1 MIENFSVHAEA
12 LEAFRIFLQQL
23 AHGVSPVS
31 RSSGLFVRFLL
42 SLIVCLSFTSPAAA
56 QNKTRLNWGAVSGVM
71 SPIWVAQEEG
81 LFKKHGL
88 DIELIHIAS
97 TSKAIQSMVSGEIQF
112 TTADALNSIQ
122 AVAAGADVVMVCEGV
137 NRFVFSLMARPDLR
151 RVADLKGKKI
161 GITRIGSS
169 THTAVLYVAAKAGL
183 GANDYTLLQLG
194 EVPNILTTLLAGQ
207 IDAGALSPPTNSR
220 AKKAGLHEL
229 VNLGVD
235 GPEYPS
241 TVMAS
246 TRAYVKNNPE
256 NTRRMVRALGEGLN
270 LFKANRQIGIRAIQ
284 KYARLNDPEILDD
297 TYNQFRDAFD
307 ALPYVSRAGIASL
320 LASLAEK
327 DPKIRQLKY
336 EDVADMRFVAEAEK
350 EGFFRKLAVK

>member
-1 MIENFSVHAEA
+1 VKLLVASLLIIG
-12 LEAFRIFLQQL
+12 LAFP
-23 AHGVSPVS
+23 AV
-31 RSSGLFVRFLL
+31 
-42 SLIVCLSFTSPAAA
+42 AAA
-56 QNKTRLNWGAVSGVM
+56 QQKTRLNWGAVSGVM

-97 TSKAIQSMVSGEIQF
+97 TSKAIQSMLSGEIQF

-122 AVAAGADVVMVCEGV
+122 AVAAGADVVMICEGV
-137 NRFVFSLMARPDLR
+137 NRFVFSLMARPELK

-161 GITRIGSS
+161 GITRLGSS

-183 GANDYTLLQLG
+183 GPNDYTLLQLG

-241 TVMAS
+241 TVIAS
-246 TRAYVKNNPE
+246 SRAYVKINPDT
-256 NTRRMVRALGEGLN
+256 TRRMVRALGEGLN

-284 KYARLNDPEILDD
+284 KYTRLKDPEILED

-307 ALPYVSRAGIASL
+307 PVPYVSRTGIASL
-320 LASLAEK
+320 LAGMAEK
-327 DPKIRQLKY
+327 EPKVRQLKY

-350 EGFFRKLAVK
+350 EGFFRKLTVK

>member
-1 MIENFSVHAEA
+1 LV
-12 LEAFRIFLQQL
+12 QL
-23 AHGVSPVS
+23 HMGAPSW
-31 RSSGLFVRFLL
+31 
-42 SLIVCLSFTSPAAA
+42 A
-56 QNKTRLNWGAVSGVM
+56 QNKVRLNWGAISGVM
-71 SPIWVAQEEG
+71 SPIWIAQEEG

-122 AVAAGADVVMVCEGV
+122 AVSAGADVVMVCEGV
-137 NRFVFSLMARPDLR
+137 NRFVFSIMARADLK
-151 RVADLKGKKI
+151 RVAELKGKKI
-161 GITRIGSS
+161 GITRLGSS
-169 THTAVLYVAAKAGL
+169 THTAVLYVVNKAGL

-194 EVPNILTTLLAGQ
+194 EVPNILTTLLAAQ

-241 TVMAS
+241 TVIAS
-246 TRAYVKNNPE
+246 TRAYVKANPD

-270 LFKANRQIGIRAIQ
+270 VFKTNRQIGIRAIQ
-284 KYARLNDPEILDD
+284 KYSRLNDADILED
-297 TYNQFRDAFD
+297 TYGQFRDAFD
-307 ALPYVSRAGIASL
+307 AIPYISKAGIASL
-320 LASLAEK
+320 LASAGEK
-327 DPKIRQLKY
+327 DAKIRQLRY

-350 EGFFRKLAVK
+350 EGFFKKLVIR

>member
-1 MIENFSVHAEA
+1 MVIKFFIGAIILSQMVITS
-12 LEAFRIFLQQL
+12 AF
-23 AHGVSPVS
+23 
-31 RSSGLFVRFLL
+31 
-42 SLIVCLSFTSPAAA
+42 A
-56 QNKTRLNWGAVSGVM
+56 QTKVRLNWGAISGVM
-71 SPIWVAQEEG
+71 GAIWVAQEEG

-97 TSKAIQSMVSGEIQF
+97 TSKAIQSMLAGEIHY

-122 AVAAGADVVMVCEGV
+122 AVGAGADVVMVCQGI
-137 NRFVFSLMARPDLR
+137 NRFVFSIMARGDVKRL
-151 RVADLKGKKI
+151 ADLKGKKI

-169 THTAVLYVAAKAGL
+169 THTAVLFAVNKAGL
-183 GANDYTLLQLG
+183 GANDYALLQLG

-241 TVMAS
+241 TVIAS
-246 TRAYVKNNPE
+246 TRAYVKANPD
-256 NTRRMVRALGEGLN
+256 NTRRIVRALGEGLHI
-270 LFKANRQIGIRAIQ
+270 FKTNRQIGMRAIQ
-284 KYARLNDPEILDD
+284 KYSRLQEVDIVDD

-307 ALPYVSRAGIASL
+307 AIPYVSRAGINSLIASL
-320 LASLAEK
+320 GEK
-327 DPKIRQLKY
+327 DAKIRQLKFD
-336 EDVADMRFVAEAEK
+336 DVADMRFIAELEK
-350 EGFFRKLAVK
+350 DGFFKKLAGK

>member
-1 MIENFSVHAEA
+1 MRLVIAITILV
-12 LEAFRIFLQQL
+12 QL
-23 AHGVSPVS
+23 HMDAPSW
-31 RSSGLFVRFLL
+31 
-42 SLIVCLSFTSPAAA
+42 A
-56 QNKTRLNWGAVSGVM
+56 QNKVRLNWGAISGVM

-137 NRFVFSLMARPDLR
+137 NRFVFSIMARADLK

-161 GITRIGSS
+161 GITRLGSS
-169 THTAVLYVAAKAGL
+169 THTAVLYVVNKAGL
-183 GANDYTLLQLG
+183 GGNDYTLLQLG
-194 EVPNILTTLLAGQ
+194 EVPNILTTMLAAQ

-220 AKKAGLHEL
+220 AKKAGLYEL

-241 TVMAS
+241 TVIAS
-246 TRAYVKNNPE
+246 TRAYVKANPDI
-256 NTRRMVRALGEGLN
+256 TRRMVRATVPPASIRTVEIR
-270 LFKANRQIGIRAIQ
+270 RQSSNSQI
-284 KYARLNDPEILDD
+284 
-297 TYNQFRDAFD
+297 
-307 ALPYVSRAGIASL
+307 
-320 LASLAEK
+320 
-327 DPKIRQLKY
+327 
-336 EDVADMRFVAEAEK
+336 
-350 EGFFRKLAVK
+350 VKPACVFTE

>member
-1 MIENFSVHAEA
+1 MRFVIAIAILV
-12 LEAFRIFLQQL
+12 QL
-23 AHGVSPVS
+23 GMDAPSW
-31 RSSGLFVRFLL
+31 
-42 SLIVCLSFTSPAAA
+42 A
-56 QNKTRLNWGAVSGVM
+56 QNKVRLNWGAISGVM

-137 NRFVFSLMARPDLR
+137 NRFVFSIIARSDLK

-161 GITRIGSS
+161 GITRLGSS
-169 THTAVLYVAAKAGL
+169 THTAVLYVVNKAGL

-207 IDAGALSPPTNSR
+207 IEAGALSPPTNSR
-220 AKKAGLHEL
+220 AKKAGLQEL

-241 TVMAS
+241 TVIAS
-246 TRAYVKNNPE
+246 TRAYVKANSDT
-256 NTRRMVRALGEGLN
+256 TRRMVRALGEGLHV
-270 LFKANRQIGIRAIQ
+270 FKSNRQIGIRAIQ
-284 KYARLNDPEILDD
+284 KYSRLNDADVLED
-297 TYNQFRDAFD
+297 TYNQFRNAFD
-307 ALPYVSRAGIASL
+307 SIPYVSKAGIASL
-320 LASLAEK
+320 LASMGEK
-327 DPKIRQLKY
+327 DAKIRQLKF
-336 EDVADMRFVAEAEK
+336 EDVADMRFVAEVEK
-350 EGFFRKLAVK
+350 EGFFKKLK

>member
-1 MIENFSVHAEA
+1 MRLIIAITLLV
-12 LEAFRIFLQQL
+12 QL
-23 AHGVSPVS
+23 HMGAPSW
-31 RSSGLFVRFLL
+31 
-42 SLIVCLSFTSPAAA
+42 A
-56 QNKTRLNWGAVSGVM
+56 QNKVRLNWGAISGVM

-137 NRFVFSLMARPDLR
+137 NRFVFSIMARSDLK
-151 RVADLKGKKI
+151 RVAELKGKKI
-161 GITRIGSS
+161 GITRLGSS
-169 THTAVLYVAAKAGL
+169 THTAVLYVVNKAGL

-194 EVPNILTTLLAGQ
+194 EVPNILTTMLAAQ

-241 TVMAS
+241 TVIAS
-246 TRAYVKNNPE
+246 TRAYVKANPD

-270 LFKANRQIGIRAIQ
+270 VFKTNRQIGIRAIQ
-284 KYARLNDPEILDD
+284 KYSRLNDADVLED

-307 ALPYVSRAGIASL
+307 AIPYVSKAGIASL
-320 LASLAEK
+320 LASTGEK
-327 DPKIRQLKY
+327 DAKIRQLKY

-350 EGFFRKLAVK
+350 EGFFKKLVIR

>member
-1 MIENFSVHAEA
+1 MTNLIWAVIFFFVAMAHS
-12 LEAFRIFLQQL
+12 AFAQQK
-23 AHGVSPVS
+23 V
-31 RSSGLFVRFLL
+31 
-42 SLIVCLSFTSPAAA
+42 
-56 QNKTRLNWGAVSGVM
+56 RLNWGAISGVM

-88 DIELIHIAS
+88 DVELIHIAS
-97 TSKAIQSMVSGEIQF
+97 TSKAIQSMVAGEIQF

-137 NRFVFSLMARPDLR
+137 NRFVFSLMARPELKR
-151 RVADLKGKKI
+151 LADLKGKKI

-169 THTAVLYVAAKAGL
+169 THTAVMFAVNKAGL
-183 GANDYTLLQLG
+183 GPNDYTLLQLG

-220 AKKAGLHEL
+220 AKKAGLFEL

-241 TVMAS
+241 TVIAS
-246 TRAYVKNNPE
+246 TRAYIKANPE
-256 NTRRMVRALGEGLN
+256 NTRRMVRALGEGLY
-270 LFKANRQIGIRAIQ
+270 LFKTNRQIGARAIE
-284 KYARLNDPEILDD
+284 KYARLKETEILDD

-307 ALPYVSRAGIASL
+307 ALPYVSKAGINSL
-320 LASLAEK
+320 LAGLGEK
-327 DPKIRQLKY
+327 DPKIRQLKF
-336 EDVADMRFVAEAEK
+336 EDVADMRFVAELDK
-350 EGFFRKLAVK
+350 EGYFRKLAGK

>member
-1 MIENFSVHAEA
+1 MKLAIAS
-12 LEAFRIFLQQL
+12 IFFVQL
-23 AHGVSPVS
+23 VV
-31 RSSGLFVRFLL
+31 
-42 SLIVCLSFTSPAAA
+42 TSPSWA
-56 QNKTRLNWGAVSGVM
+56 QSKVRLNWGAISGVM

-137 NRFVFSLMARPDLR
+137 NRFVFSIMARSDLK

-161 GITRIGSS
+161 GITRLGSS
-169 THTAVLYVAAKAGL
+169 THTAVLYVVNKAGL

-207 IDAGALSPPTNSR
+207 IEAGALSPPTNSR
-220 AKKAGLHEL
+220 AKKAGLQEL

-241 TVMAS
+241 TVIAS
-246 TRAYVKNNPE
+246 TRAYVKGNPDT
-256 NTRRMVRALGEGLN
+256 TRRMVRALGEGLHV
-270 LFKANRQIGIRAIQ
+270 FKSNRQIGIRAIQ
-284 KYARLNDPEILDD
+284 KYSRLNDADVLED
-297 TYNQFRDAFD
+297 TYNQFRNAFD
-307 ALPYVSRAGIASL
+307 SIPYVSKEGIASL
-320 LASLAEK
+320 LVSMGEK
-327 DPKIRQLKY
+327 DVKIRQLKF
-336 EDVADMRFVAEAEK
+336 EDVADMRFVAEIEK
-350 EGFFRKLAVK
+350 EGFFKKLGQR

>member
-1 MIENFSVHAEA
+1 MRFVVAITILV
-12 LEAFRIFLQQL
+12 QL
-23 AHGVSPVS
+23 GMDAPSW
-31 RSSGLFVRFLL
+31 
-42 SLIVCLSFTSPAAA
+42 A
-56 QNKTRLNWGAVSGVM
+56 QNKVRLNWGAISGVM
-71 SPIWVAQEEG
+71 SPIWVAQEEK

-88 DIELIHIAS
+88 DLELIHIAS

-137 NRFVFSLMARPDLR
+137 NRFVFSIMARSDLK

-161 GITRIGSS
+161 GITRLGSS
-169 THTAVLYVAAKAGL
+169 THTAVLYVVNKAGL

-241 TVMAS
+241 TVIAS
-246 TRAYVKNNPE
+246 TRAYVKANPDT
-256 NTRRMVRALGEGLN
+256 TRRMVRALGEGLHV
-270 LFKANRQIGIRAIQ
+270 FKSNRQIGIRAIQ
-284 KYARLNDPEILDD
+284 KYARLNDADVLED
-297 TYNQFRDAFD
+297 TYNQFRNAFD
-307 ALPYVSRAGIASL
+307 PIPYVSKAGIASL
-320 LASLAEK
+320 LASMGEK
-327 DPKIRQLKY
+327 DVKIRQLKF
-336 EDVADMRFVAEAEK
+336 EDVADMRFVAEVEK
-350 EGFFRKLAVK
+350 EGFFKKLGLR

>member
-1 MIENFSVHAEA
+1 
-12 LEAFRIFLQQL
+12 
-23 AHGVSPVS
+23 
-31 RSSGLFVRFLL
+31 VRFLL
-42 SLIVCLSFTSPAAA
+42 FLIVCLALPSLSAA

-97 TSKAIQSMVSGEIQF
+97 TSKAIQSMLAGEIQF

-151 RVADLKGKKI
+151 RVAELKGKKI
-161 GITRIGSS
+161 GITRLGSS

-220 AKKAGLHEL
+220 AKKSGLHEL
-229 VNLGVD
+229 VNLGID

-241 TVMAS
+241 TVIAS
-246 TRAYVKNNPE
+246 TRVYVKANPDI
-256 NTRRMVRALGEGLN
+256 TRRMIRALGEGLN

-284 KYARLNDPEILDD
+284 KYARMNEPEILED

-307 ALPYVSRAGIASL
+307 AVPYVSRTGIASL
-320 LASLAEK
+320 LAGMAEK
-327 DPKIRQLKY
+327 DPKIRQLRY

-350 EGFFRKLAVK
+350 AGFFRKTAAK

>member
-1 MIENFSVHAEA
+1 MRFVIAITLLV
-12 LEAFRIFLQQL
+12 QL
-23 AHGVSPVS
+23 HMGAPSW
-31 RSSGLFVRFLL
+31 
-42 SLIVCLSFTSPAAA
+42 A
-56 QNKTRLNWGAVSGVM
+56 QNKVR
-71 SPIWVAQEEG
+71 PIWVAQEEG

-122 AVAAGADVVMVCEGV
+122 AVSAGADVVMVCEGV
-137 NRFVFSLMARPDLR
+137 NRFVFSIMARADLK

-161 GITRIGSS
+161 GITRLGSS
-169 THTAVLYVAAKAGL
+169 THTAVLYVVNKAGL

-194 EVPNILTTLLAGQ
+194 EVPNILTTLLAAQ

-241 TVMAS
+241 TVIAS
-246 TRAYVKNNPE
+246 TRAYVKATPD
-256 NTRRMVRALGEGLN
+256 NTRGLARALGEGLN
-270 LFKANRQIGIRAIQ
+270 VFQTNRQIGIRAIQ
-284 KYARLNDPEILDD
+284 KYSRLNDADILED
-297 TYNQFRDAFD
+297 TYGQFRDAFD
-307 ALPYVSRAGIASL
+307 AIPYVSKAGIASL
-320 LASLAEK
+320 LASAGEK
-327 DPKIRQLKY
+327 DAKIRQLRY

-350 EGFFRKLAVK
+350 EGFFKKLVIR

>member
-1 MIENFSVHAEA
+1 MYLVIASICF
-12 LEAFRIFLQQL
+12 FQ
-23 AHGVSPVS
+23 
-31 RSSGLFVRFLL
+31 LFVPAL
-42 SLIVCLSFTSPAAA
+42 SWGQSKV
-56 QNKTRLNWGAVSGVM
+56 RLNWGAISGVM

-137 NRFVFSLMARPDLR
+137 NRFVFSLMSRFDIK
-151 RVADLKGKKI
+151 RVTELKGKKI
-161 GITRIGSS
+161 GITRLGSS
-169 THTAVLYVAAKAGL
+169 THTAVLYVVGRAGL
-183 GANDYTLLQLG
+183 GPNDYTLLQLG
-194 EVPNILTTLLAGQ
+194 EVPNILTTLLAAQ

-241 TVMAS
+241 TVIAS
-246 TRAYVKNNPE
+246 TRAYVKANPDV
-256 NTRRMVRALGEGLN
+256 TRRTVRALGEAIN
-270 LFKANRQIGIRAIQ
+270 VFKSSRSIGIKAIQ
-284 KYARLNDPEILDD
+284 KYSRLSDADILED

-307 ALPYVSRAGIASL
+307 AIPYVSRAGIAALLGSL
-320 LASLAEK
+320 GEK

-350 EGFFRKLAVK
+350 EGFFKKLIAR

>member
-1 MIENFSVHAEA
+1 MKLVITS
-12 LEAFRIFLQQL
+12 IFFFQL
-23 AHGVSPVS
+23 VV
-31 RSSGLFVRFLL
+31 
-42 SLIVCLSFTSPAAA
+42 TSPSWA
-56 QNKTRLNWGAVSGVM
+56 QNKVRLNWGAISGVM

-137 NRFVFSLMARPDLR
+137 NRFVFSIMARSDLK

-169 THTAVLYVAAKAGL
+169 THTAVLYVVNKAGL

-194 EVPNILTTLLAGQ
+194 EVPNILTTLLAAQ

-220 AKKAGLHEL
+220 AKKAGLREL
-229 VNLGVD
+229 VNLSVD

-241 TVMAS
+241 TVIAS
-246 TRAYVKNNPE
+246 TRAYVKANPD

-270 LFKANRQIGIRAIQ
+270 VFKTNRQIGIRAIQ
-284 KYARLNDPEILDD
+284 KYSRLNDAEILED

-307 ALPYVSRAGIASL
+307 AIPYVSKAGIVSL
-320 LASLAEK
+320 LASMGEK
-327 DPKIRQLKY
+327 DAKIRQLKY
-336 EDVADMRFVAEAEK
+336 EDVADMRFVTDAEK
-350 EGFFRKLAVK
+350 EGFFKKLVIR

>member
-1 MIENFSVHAEA
+1 MRFIIAITLLV
-12 LEAFRIFLQQL
+12 QL
-23 AHGVSPVS
+23 HMGAPSW
-31 RSSGLFVRFLL
+31 
-42 SLIVCLSFTSPAAA
+42 A
-56 QNKTRLNWGAVSGVM
+56 QNKVRLNWGAISGVM

-137 NRFVFSLMARPDLR
+137 NRFVFSIMARADLK

-161 GITRIGSS
+161 GITRLGSS
-169 THTAVLYVAAKAGL
+169 THTAVLYVVNKAGL

-194 EVPNILTTLLAGQ
+194 EVPNILTTLLAAQ

-241 TVMAS
+241 TVIAS
-246 TRAYVKNNPE
+246 TRAYVKANPD

-270 LFKANRQIGIRAIQ
+270 VFKTNRQIGIRAIQ
-284 KYARLNDPEILDD
+284 KYSRLNDADILED
-297 TYNQFRDAFD
+297 TYGQFRDAFD
-307 ALPYVSRAGIASL
+307 SIPYVSKAGIASL
-320 LASLAEK
+320 LASAGEK
-327 DPKIRQLKY
+327 DAKIRQLRY

-350 EGFFRKLAVK
+350 EGFFKKLVIR

>member
-1 MIENFSVHAEA
+1 MS
-12 LEAFRIFLQQL
+12 FRSIRI
-23 AHGVSPVS
+23 ASK
-31 RSSGLFVRFLL
+31 LFVKFLI
-42 SLIVCLSFTSPAAA
+42 SFVPIVCLSFASLAVA

-97 TSKAIQSMVSGEIQF
+97 TSKAIQSMLSGEIQF

-151 RVADLKGKKI
+151 RVADLKGKKV

-169 THTAVLYVAAKAGL
+169 THTAVLYVAGKAGL
-183 GANDYTLLQLG
+183 GPNDYALLQLG

-241 TVMAS
+241 TVIAS
-246 TRAYVKNNPE
+246 TRVYVKANPD
-256 NTRRMVRALGEGLN
+256 NTRRMIRALGEGLN
-270 LFKANRQIGIRAIQ
+270 LFKANRQVGIRAIQ
-284 KYARLNDPEILDD
+284 KYARLNDPEILED

-307 ALPYVSRAGIASL
+307 AVPYVSRTGIASL
-320 LASLAEK
+320 LAGMAEK

-350 EGFFRKLAVK
+350 EGFFRKVAAK